1 MRIVEI
7 DDAGKAVL
15 EFTPF
20 NEPTIVCYGFSSC
33 LRFNDFLSFGQFFF
47 TFCFSHR
54 SDVVDVVK
62 ALPTQLSAIEVE
74 LGCAR
79 PLTMKAHV
87 CNLVLQS
94 VPGTWFSPLV
104 QCSTRTSQISRWNP
118 ALNTKESAH
127 SLTQSALTGSP
138 LQQYVSEGPAFNQR
152 GHQHVP
158 HILPSLFKAGQG
170 IFAEAASQLL
180 AARSRAY
187 ELLRSCSY
195 AHTPYTRPSGPKTA
209 TLMPRLAECPP
220 HTLKQDAARKAI
232 HHNEQTRNAMWQ
244 MHDWKKFQVW
254 CHGLTP
260 KTKSI
265 FNCACSLSGTS
276 GLWHAC
282 FYLFT
287 SAVLSI
293 LLLHSDL
300 PPLARTSFWM
310 QFDQDRISAEDKVF
324 THFHRPPTLMR
335 LATDKSDKSSTFH
348 T

>member
-1 MRIVEI
+1 MY
-7 DDAGKAVL
+7 
-15 EFTPF
+15 P
-20 NEPTIVCYGFSSC
+20 
-33 LRFNDFLSFGQFFF
+33 
-47 TFCFSHR
+47 
-54 SDVVDVVK
+54 K
-62 ALPTQLSAIEVE
+62 AL
-74 LGCAR
+74 R
-79 PLTMKAHV
+79 
-87 CNLVLQS
+87 
-94 VPGTWFSPLV
+94 
-104 QCSTRTSQISRWNP
+104 ST
-118 ALNTKESAH
+118 
-127 SLTQSALTGSP
+127 
-138 LQQYVSEGPAFNQR
+138 SEGNSTW
-152 GHQHVP
+152 
-158 HILPSLFKAGQG
+158 HIYQVSSRLAG
-170 IFAEAASQLL
+170 ASL
-180 AARSRAY
+180 AARSKQQDTWAAAK
-187 ELLRSCSY
+187 LLICPHPLHK
-195 AHTPYTRPSGPKTA
+195 AIWAEDGHLDA
-209 TLMPRLAECPP
+209 TLGRVSATYLEAGCSQKGN
-220 HTLKQDAARKAI
+220 TSQRTNQKCNVADA
-232 HHNEQTRNAMWQ
+232 WL
-244 MHDWKKFQVW
+244 KKFQVW